1 MSEPTRRFAI
11 SAWAI
16 RNPIPVAVLFIGLV
30 IAGLISYG
38 ALTIK
43 NYPNIN
49 FPAVSITITRNG
61 AAPAEMEKQVTR
73 PVENAL
79 AGLSNVQDIVST
91 DTQGSSVTV
100 IQFYLGEDLQKALD
114 EVRTKVDQTR
124 AILPNDIDPPL
135 VERLD
140 FEDQP
145 IITYAVKSTTL
156 STPELSWF
164 VDDTVART
172 LGSLPGVGQ
181 VNRVG
186 GADREINVLVDSTRL
201 AAQGLTAAQISTAL
215 AQANVDVPGGIVS
228 VGGREQ
234 TLRVLGAAQTV
245 DQIRNLSIPAGGGRY
260 VRLSD
265 VADVGDGSA
274 EIRGFALLDQ
284 KPVVGIQVVKAKD
297 ASEVSVEDA
306 VDVSIAKLNHDHPG
320 IEIRKTVSF
329 VDDTRAAFAA
339 TLHTLLEGMALAA
352 LVVWLF
358 LRDWRATA
366 VTAVAMPASLIPTF
380 AFMHLVGFSLNV
392 VTLLGLTLVIG
403 ILVDDAIVEIENIEK
418 RVFVGMRPFQAA
430 IEGADQIGLAVVA
443 CTFAIAAVFFP
454 VAFMPGIPGQF
465 FKEFGIT
472 VTVAV
477 LFSLVVARLLTPL
490 MAAYFLAPKQA
501 RARAPLPRFYTN
513 TLTWALDHRY
523 LAVLVGGIFF
533 IASCLLFIPLKKGV
547 QPEGNPNYYYVNIE
561 GPPGSTVADMRVLT
575 DRIDTLLASQPETK
589 SVFTQVGGAGGGG
602 FGGSFA
608 AGVTQGA
615 AVAILKPHRDLK
627 VAQIRDRLRPLLRQI
642 PDGRFSFDTSNF
654 GAAGVRIILT
664 SETGEGLEAAG
675 LELQREMRDVPG
687 LADPRPATPPSS
699 PELVVRPRPD
709 EASQLGVSATEIA
722 QAARIATVGDIDANV
737 AKLDQGEQRIP
748 IRVRLPEQDRGNL
761 AFVRNLRLPTAA
773 GGLTTL
779 DSVADVSFQ
788 TGPAQIDRFDRER
801 RVTIEADL
809 TNGAAARQHPAPGA
823 EPADHAAPAAG
834 GRTGQPRARTGLRP
848 ARRRRPHR
856 HPVGDRSGLFGDGP
870 VVPELLQTVR
880 DSDGAA
886 DGRRRSFRGPSDHR
900 LDARHSLGD
909 RLSDAHGIGGEELH
923 PPGGI
928 RHRARARGPQPEER
942 PDGSLPREGQA
953 DHHDH
958 HGDGRGYAPHRAQ
971 FRQRLGIPPADG
983 RRGDRRP
990 DYLDRPVPGPGAG
1003 GLRVHRRH
1011 RTLAGAAPGLADHP
1025 TPGPGRRGSPDT
1037 NPLGQPRE
1045 PGAPANGL
1053 TRPGRHGPRRS
1064 RAAPVRRPARSAGG
1078 RSDP

>member
-1 MSEPTRRFAI
+1 MSEPTRRFAV

-16 RNPIPVAVLFIGLV
+16 RNPIPVVVLFIGLV
-30 IAGLISYG
+30 IAGLLSYG
-38 ALTIK
+38 ALAIK

-49 FPAVSITITRNG
+49 FPAVTITITRNG
-61 AAPAEMEKQVTR
+61 AAPSEMERQVTR
-73 PVENAL
+73 PVENSL
-79 AGLSNVQDIVST
+79 SGLSNVQAIVST
-91 DTQGSSVTV
+91 DTQGSSTTMV
-100 IQFYLGEDLQKALD
+100 QFYLGEDVQKALD

-135 VERLD
+135 VDRVD

-156 STPELSWF
+156 STPDLSWF
-164 VDDTVART
+164 VDDTIART

-186 GADREINVLVDSTRL
+186 GVDREINVLLDPTRL

-234 TLRVLGAAQTV
+234 TLRVLGAAQNV

-274 EIRGFALLDQ
+274 EVRSFAMLDGR
-284 KPVVGIQVVKAKD
+284 PVVGFQIVKTKES
-297 ASEVSVEDA
+297 SEVSVEDV
-306 VDVSIAKLNHDHPG
+306 VDKTIAKLNHDHPG
-320 IEIRKTVSF
+320 VEISKIVSY
-329 VDDTRAAFAA
+329 VDETRAAFAA

-366 VTAVAMPASLIPTF
+366 VTAIAMPASLIPTF
-380 AFMHLVGFSLNV
+380 AFMHLVGFSLNT

-465 FKEFGIT
+465 FREFGIT

-490 MAAYFLAPKQA
+490 LAAYFLAPKQA
-501 RARAPLPRFYTN
+501 HERAPLPRFYTVA
-513 TLTWALDHRY
+513 LTWALDHRI
-523 LAVLVGGIFF
+523 LTVIIGAILFLG
-533 IASCLLFIPLKKGV
+533 SCFLFAPLKKGV

-561 GPPGSTVADMRVLT
+561 GPPGSTVTDMRSLAERIGRVLA
-575 DRIDTLLASQPETK
+575 DRPETK
-589 SVFTQVGGAGGGG
+589 SVFAQVGSAGGG
-602 FGGSFA
+602 FGGGGFV
-608 AGVTQGA
+608 AGVSQGA

-627 VAQIRDRLRPLLRQI
+627 VPQIRDQLRPLLRQI

-687 LADPRPATPPSS
+687 VADPRPATPPSG
-699 PELVVRPRPD
+699 PELVVRPRTD

-761 AFVRNLRLPTAA
+761 AVVRNLRLPTAS
-773 GGLTTL
+773 GGVTTL

-788 TGPAQIDRFDRER
+788 AGPAQIDRFNRER
-801 RVTIEADL
+801 RVTVVADL
-809 TNGAAARQHPAPGA
+809 TSGA
-823 EPADHAAPAAG
+823 ELGNTLPRVHDLWIMHHLPPGVALATQGQEQAYGQLAVGGIIAILSGIGLVYSVMVLLFRSFFKPFVILMALPTAVGGAFVALLVTDSMLAIPSVIGFLMLMGLAAKNSILLVEYAIEREREGHSQRDALMEACRERARPIVMTTMAMAAG
-834 GRTGQPRARTGLRP
+834 MLPTALNFGNGSEFRQPMAVAVIGGLMTST
-848 ARRRRPHR
+848 
-856 HPVGDRSGLFGDGP
+856 VLSLVLVP
-870 VVPELLQTVR
+870 VVYEFIDDIEHWLVPRLGWLVTPR
-880 DSDGAA
+880 LA
-886 DGRRRSFRGPSDHR
+886 PSQE
-900 LDARHSLGD
+900 S
-909 RLSDAHGIGGEELH
+909 
-923 PPGGI
+923 
-928 RHRARARGPQPEER
+928 PQPE
-942 PDGSLPREGQA
+942 LP
-953 DHHDH
+953 
-958 HGDGRGYAPHRAQ
+958 
-971 FRQRLGIPPADG
+971 
-983 RRGDRRP
+983 
-990 DYLDRPVPGPGAG
+990 
-1003 GLRVHRRH
+1003 
-1011 RTLAGAAPGLADHP
+1011 
-1025 TPGPGRRGSPDT
+1025 
-1037 NPLGQPRE
+1037 
-1045 PGAPANGL
+1045 
-1053 TRPGRHGPRRS
+1053 
-1064 RAAPVRRPARSAGG
+1064 
-1078 RSDP
+1078 